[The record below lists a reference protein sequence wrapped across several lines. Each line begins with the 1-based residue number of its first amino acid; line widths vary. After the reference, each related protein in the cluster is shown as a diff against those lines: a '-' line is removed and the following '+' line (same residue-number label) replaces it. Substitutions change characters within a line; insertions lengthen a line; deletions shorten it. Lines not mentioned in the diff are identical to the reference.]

1 MNAIKLNTHYN
12 KSILPLVV
20 EWISAISTLYLI
32 ASLILNFECQRIAL
46 FVWGAATVA
55 DIAVNRRYQNMKWKR
70 EKWVFGVM
78 AVFYLC
84 IWIWHIFEDCSSA
97 QFFHSTDTRLPF
109 LIFGI
114 LGLFTTLNPKI
125 DITHIAATMLAMS
138 VATLAYIIY
147 DNYAFISTG
156 IGSINEFREN
166 ISILRHNS
174 LRTTHI
180 GSNVYMNCT
189 MAMCFIAAQLSS
201 KKWGKA
207 LLYIGI
213 LVIYATITLSEGR
226 AGLITANLLVIAF
239 IGFVIYRYCRK
250 AIIPIVIVCVGLAG
264 VGISKHNRLQLDMIK
279 SEPRILIWEQAW
291 ELIKERPVLGY
302 GVCDGRERFVTES
315 LNNEELVKNFW
326 DNWMEKHPD
335 YKAHRF
341 HCHNVFV
348 ESALE
353 FGIVGLL
360 LTIALFALPIVLTKG
375 RKRSYIALIM
385 LIFFIQSI
393 FEAFTYHFQP
403 MLFCLMVFI
412 FVLSETEKL
421 ERNQRC

>member
-1 MNAIKLNTHYN
+1 M
-12 KSILPLVV
+12 
-20 EWISAISTLYLI
+20 
-32 ASLILNFECQRIAL
+32 
-46 FVWGAATVA
+46 
-55 DIAVNRRYQNMKWKR
+55 
-70 EKWVFGVM
+70 
-78 AVFYLC
+78 
-84 IWIWHIFEDCSSA
+84 
-97 QFFHSTDTRLPF
+97 
-109 LIFGI
+109 
-114 LGLFTTLNPKI
+114 
-125 DITHIAATMLAMS
+125 
-138 VATLAYIIY
+138 
-147 DNYAFISTG
+147 
-156 IGSINEFREN
+156 
-166 ISILRHNS
+166 
-174 LRTTHI
+174 
-180 GSNVYMNCT
+180 
-189 MAMCFIAAQLSS
+189 
-201 KKWGKA
+201 
-207 LLYIGI
+207 LYIGI